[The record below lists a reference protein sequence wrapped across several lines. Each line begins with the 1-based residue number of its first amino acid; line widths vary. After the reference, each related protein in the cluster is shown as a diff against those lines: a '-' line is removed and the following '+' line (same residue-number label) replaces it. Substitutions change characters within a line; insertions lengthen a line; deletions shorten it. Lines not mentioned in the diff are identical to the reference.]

1 MVCLSVCLL
10 VMLLSPAKTDEPI
23 EIPFGGL
30 THMGTRDHVLDG
42 GQDRTNPFAYA
53 RGDKSATW
61 PFVKFIDPC
70 LNLSESLANSTET
83 PGTEQKQPSDEA
95 IGRLRYVKKTLGVP
109 KMRVLFREML
119 LESALS

>member
-1 MVCLSVCLL
+1 
-10 VMLLSPAKTDEPI
+10 MLLSPAKTDEPI

-61 PFVKFIDPC
+61 PFVKFFDPC
-70 LNLSESLANSTET
+70 LNLSVSGEFYRNAWYRTE
-83 PGTEQKQPSDEA
+83 A
-95 IGRLRYVKKTLGVP
+95 TLG
-109 KMRVLFREML
+109 RGYRQA
-119 LESALS
+119 ALC